1 MIPSS
6 QSPLSVSDRLQRA
19 RRVGATFGRV
29 YVGIKTN
36 QLIARYLAPPD
47 MRRRW
52 TRLHL
57 DSARSI
63 YRTAVDLRG
72 IILKG
77 CQYLGARADVLPPE
91 YVRVLS
97 KLQDRVPPKSFRVVQ
112 ATVERELRRPLES
125 VFESFASTPIASAS
139 LAQVHEARLR
149 SGERVAVKVQY
160 PEIAALVRSDLSNL
174 RALFRAVG
182 FIERD
187 FALMPLLDE
196 LAATVPREL
205 DFVNEAHNAEHMK
218 KHFEGRDDVYVPTI
232 YWDHTTR
239 RVLVMEF
246 IEGIKI
252 NDSRALREAGLATDQ
267 VMQTLLDAYCEQILV
282 RGFFHADPHPGNL
295 MVQPVEERR
304 EAEVSPSPGW
314 AKPPGSVKPRIVFLD
329 FGLAKT
335 LPVDFRKD
343 IVSFA
348 AALLGDR
355 PDQMAKALIDLGF
368 ETRET
373 PLSSLQEIA
382 RAVLDAAHELRDPIS
397 MGGATAR
404 TTKSE
409 LPRLIRENP
418 VVRVPA
424 HILLIARVITLLSG
438 LSRSLEVKVDMTK
451 TVLPYALGLREAST
465 SR

>member
-6 QSPLSVSDRLQRA
+6 QSPLSVSDRLHRA
-19 RRVGATFGRV
+19 RCVGATVGRV
-29 YVGIKTN
+29 YLGIKTN
-36 QLIARYLAPPD
+36 QLIAKYLAPPD

-52 TRLHL
+52 TRFHL

-125 VFESFASTPIASAS
+125 VFESFSSTPIASAS

-160 PEIAALVRSDLSNL
+160 PEIAALLRSDLSNL

-196 LAATVPREL
+196 LGATVPREL
-205 DFVNEAHNAEHMK
+205 DFVNEARNAEYMK

-232 YWDHTTR
+232 YWNHTTR

-252 NDSRALREAGLATDQ
+252 NDSRALRADGLATDR

-304 EAEVSPSPGW
+304 ETDVSPSPGL
-314 AKPPGSVKPRIVFLD
+314 VKPRIVFLD

-335 LPVDFRKD
+335 LPADFRKD

-348 AALLGDR
+348 AALLGGR

-373 PLSSLQEIA
+373 PVSSLQEIA
-382 RAVLDAAHELRDPIS
+382 RAVLDAARELRDPIS
-397 MGGATAR
+397 INSATSR
-404 TTKSE
+404 TAKGE
-409 LPRLIRENP
+409 LARLIRENP
-418 VVRVPA
+418 LVRVPA
-424 HILLIARVITLLSG
+424 HILLVARVITLLSG
-438 LSRSLEVKVDMTK
+438 LGRSLEVKVDLMK
-451 TVLPYALGLREAST
+451 TVLPYALGLREAAT